1 MGSYS
6 VESFC
11 DTHMN
16 GGEPISLRHTVSG
29 LEQAWAETSESQRR
43 SGEIRCL
50 DGMKQTICKPSE

>member
-11 DTHMN
+11 DTHMK

-29 LEQAWAETSESQRR
+29 LEQAWAETSKSQRR
-43 SGEIRCL
+43 SL
-50 DGMKQTICKPSE
+50 DGMKQKNCKPSA